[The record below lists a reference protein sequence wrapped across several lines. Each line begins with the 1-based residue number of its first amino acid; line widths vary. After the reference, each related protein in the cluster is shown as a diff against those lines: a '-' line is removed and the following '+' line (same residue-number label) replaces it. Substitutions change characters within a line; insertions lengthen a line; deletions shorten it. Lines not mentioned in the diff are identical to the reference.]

1 MVDHHRTRRVTTDL
15 EGIDVPEEPEA
26 EQRVLVQEV
35 HSRLRTAMDRLSED
49 HRQVLVLR
57 FLLEKSA
64 REVGEIMDRKEV
76 TVRGLQMRAL
86 QALRREIEL
95 IGGLP

>member
-1 MVDHHRTRRVTTDL
+1 MAHNQMVDHHRTRRPTTDL
-15 EGIDVPEEPEA
+15 EGVEIPEEAEA

-35 HSRLRTAMDRLSED
+35 QSHLKAALECLSED

-64 REVGEIMDRKEV
+64 REVGEIMNRKEV
-76 TVRGLQMRAL
+76 TIRGLQMRAL
-86 QALRREIEL
+86 QALCREI
-95 IGGLP
+95 